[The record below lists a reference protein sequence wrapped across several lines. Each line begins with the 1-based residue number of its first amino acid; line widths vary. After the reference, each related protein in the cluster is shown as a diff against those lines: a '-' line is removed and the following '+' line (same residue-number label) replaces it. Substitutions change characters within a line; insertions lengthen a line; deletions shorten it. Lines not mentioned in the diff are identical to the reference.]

1 MMGTL
6 LLLLLVAAALLGVV
20 QAPSTAGSP
29 ATTATA
35 SLHRRGLQRATTA
48 SAGTGGGCLATDVNA
63 DGVVSVVD
71 LLLVLQDYGRGG
83 AAAPAAMATD
93 VNVDGI
99 VSVADLL
106 LVLGAYGRQC
116 GAVPPA
122 PPAGAGAAGG
132 GAAGAASFMRVG
144 LTAPPHLVFVLVD
157 DLGFADIFGRS
168 PDIQTPHWDALAA
181 SGVTMARFYVQPL
194 CTPARGAFLTGRYPV
209 RLGLQ
214 RGVLHPDSVRGLP
227 LDEVTLT
234 QRLKYAGY
242 ATAMV
247 GKVSTVLYT

>member
-1 MMGTL
+1 
-6 LLLLLVAAALLGVV
+6 
-20 QAPSTAGSP
+20 
-29 ATTATA
+29 
-35 SLHRRGLQRATTA
+35 
-48 SAGTGGGCLATDVNA
+48 
-63 DGVVSVVD
+63 
-71 LLLVLQDYGRGG
+71 
-83 AAAPAAMATD
+83 
-93 VNVDGI
+93 
-99 VSVADLL
+99 
-106 LVLGAYGRQC
+106 
-116 GAVPPA
+116 
-122 PPAGAGAAGG
+122 
-132 GAAGAASFMRVG
+132 MRVG

-181 SGVTMARFYVQPL
+181 SGVTMARFYCGFYVQPL

-242 ATAMV
+242 ATAIHFLHEMIILPRQAQD
-247 GKVSTVLYT
+247 KHRESTQKRPFSQRSSSIAAAKSVTPSVARSAHKSLLRTRPLVRKNAFCPPFHSKNDHFTKTGSGQT